1 MLILGIETAT
11 AQVGCAIG
19 GHEGVLGAIHSSRG
33 RRHAETLTPAIEFLC
48 QQTRVAL
55 ADIGVVAVDLGPG
68 MFTGL
73 RVGVAAGKA
82 IAHARRLPMIGVT
95 SLDLLA
101 FPLRHSHRRIVC
113 ALDAGRGELFHAT
126 YRQSPGGVQRL
137 TTPEVTTPADL
148 ASDLDA
154 ARDAVLL
161 AGDGAIR
168 HAELFEPI
176 RGVELADHRAV
187 RAGVLGKIGR
197 NHRADGDLPARQ
209 QPLPRVVVRDEGAD
223 RLAEPFD
230 QRFVAEEEEG
240 AVPADRP
247 AQGGAELVAPEIR
260 LLAGVEVI
268 A

>member
-1 MLILGIETAT
+1 MLILGITTST

-48 QQTRVAL
+48 RQARVTL
-55 ADIGVVAVDLGPG
+55 SDIGAVAVDLGPG

-154 ARDAVLL
+154 ARDEVLL
-161 AGDGAIR
+161 AGDGALR

-176 RGVELADHRAV
+176 RGVELADHGEAY
-187 RAGVLGKIGR
+187 
-197 NHRADGDLPARQ
+197 P
-209 QPLPRVVVRDEGAD
+209 
-223 RLAEPFD
+223 
-230 QRFVAEEEEG
+230 
-240 AVPADRP
+240 
-247 AQGGAELVAPEIR
+247 
-260 LLAGVEVI
+260 LAGSLVQLAHARALREEFVSPVELTPTYLRKPDAEI
-268 A
+268 NWATRDTAAT